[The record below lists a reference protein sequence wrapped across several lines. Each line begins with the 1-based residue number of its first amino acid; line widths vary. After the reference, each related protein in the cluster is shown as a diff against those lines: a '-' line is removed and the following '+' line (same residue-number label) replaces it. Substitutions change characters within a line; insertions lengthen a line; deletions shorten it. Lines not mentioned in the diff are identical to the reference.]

1 MYTSDDDKNFIPTSD
16 IIDFKTFAGVIAQA
30 PEKINI
36 FSSFTRSFSKKQ
48 PHDIVLEVF
57 SLKWTAGA
65 GQDVLECCAEIKER
79 LYSYQRI
86 EDIHLNDNV
95 CKSFDFFCVY
105 IFVYDFCY
113 SKALCFC
120 L

>member
-1 MYTSDDDKNFIPTSD
+1 MSLSNDNNNYISTSD
-16 IIDFKTFAGVIAQA
+16 IVNFKWFARVKA
-30 PEKINI
+30 PENRNI
-36 FSSFTRSFSKKQ
+36 FSSFVPSLRYKREI
-48 PHDIVLEVF
+48 DIVLEVF

-95 CKSFDFFCVY
+95 CKSFD
-105 IFVYDFCY
+105 
-113 SKALCFC
+113 
-120 L
+120 